1 MALLEVKDLVT
12 EFPTRKGVVR
22 AVNGV
27 TFSVDKGEILAV
39 VGESGSGKSVTSLSI
54 MRLLQEPG
62 HVAGGSITFEGR
74 DLLALSERDME
85 AIRGDRIS
93 MIFQEPMTSLNPVYR
108 VGDQIVEA
116 IQTHMDMNRKDA
128 WARAVEM
135 LRVVGIPSPEERAHD
150 YPHQMSGGMRQR
162 VMIAMALSCNP
173 ELLIADEPTTAL
185 DVTIQAQI
193 LDLIYKLRD
202 EFNMA
207 VLLITHDLGVVSEV
221 ADRVVVMYCGQ
232 VVEEAS
238 KFELFER
245 PLHPYTLG
253 LLNSIPRL
261 EDESSERLYMIR
273 GSVPNPLEMPPGCP
287 FSDRCDR
294 CFDRC
299 RKEVPA
305 LSDIPGTGRRVRCFL
320 YDDPEQVREAV
331 EATERA
337 HEAERAFLQG
347 AAEAAASDAPGDGA
361 AAADAGEPTVSESA
375 DTTDAKEVR

>member
-12 EFPTRKGVVR
+12 EFPTRKGIVR

-27 TFSVDKGEILAV
+27 TFSIDQGEILAV

-54 MRLLQEPG
+54 MGLLQDPG
-62 HVAGGSITFEGR
+62 HVAAGSITFDGK
-74 DLLALSERDME
+74 DLLAASEHEME
-85 AIRGDRIS
+85 SVRGDQIS

-116 IQTHMDMNRKDA
+116 IQTHTDMNKKDA

-135 LRVVGIPSPEERAHD
+135 LRVVGIPSPEERARD

-162 VMIAMALSCNP
+162 VMIAMALSCDP
-173 ELLIADEPTTAL
+173 KLLIADEPTTAL

-193 LDLIYKLRD
+193 LELIYKLRD

-207 VLLITHDLGVVSEV
+207 VMLITHDLGVVSEV

-232 VVEEAS
+232 VVEES
-238 KFELFER
+238 EKVELFDY

-253 LLNSIPRL
+253 LLRSIPRL
-261 EDESSERLYMIR
+261 EDEQSERLYMIK
-273 GSVPNPLEMPPGCP
+273 GTVPDPLEMPSGCP
-287 FSDRCDR
+287 FSNRCDR

-299 RKEVPA
+299 LKERPELKA
-305 LSDIPGTGRRVRCFL
+305 IPGTDRRVRCFL
-320 YDDPEQVREAV
+320 YDDPAEV
-331 EATERA
+331 ERA
-337 HEAERAFLQG
+337 LRAQK
-347 AAEAAASDAPGDGA
+347 EAAASA
-361 AAADAGEPTVSESA
+361 AAR
-375 DTTDAKEVR
+375 DTNEEVR

>member
-1 MALLEVKDLVT
+1 MALLEVHDLVT

-22 AVNGV
+22 AVDGV
-27 TFSVDKGEILAV
+27 TFDLERGEILAV

-54 MRLLQEPG
+54 MGLLQEPG
-62 HVAGGSITFEGR
+62 HVAGGSITFDGK
-74 DLLALSERDME
+74 DLLAASEAEME
-85 AIRGDRIS
+85 QVRGGQIS

-116 IQTHMDMNRKDA
+116 IRTHSDMSKKDA

-135 LRVVGIPSPEERAHD
+135 LRVVGIPSPEERARD
-150 YPHQMSGGMRQR
+150 FPHQMSGGMRQR
-162 VMIAMALSCNP
+162 VMIAMALSCDP
-173 ELLIADEPTTAL
+173 KLLIADEPTTAL

-232 VVEEAS
+232 VVEEGE
-238 KFELFER
+238 KFEIFER

-261 EDESSERLYMIR
+261 EDESSERLYMIK
-273 GSVPNPLEMPPGCP
+273 GSVPNPLDMPAGCP

-294 CFDRC
+294 CTERC
-299 RKEVPA
+299 RTERPELTTV
-305 LSDIPGTGRRVRCFL
+305 PGTTRRVRCFL
-320 YDDPEQVREAV
+320 YEDEAEV
-331 EATERA
+331 ERA
-337 HEAERAFLQG
+337 VQATVDAHQVKASLEAQERARIQ
-347 AAEAAASDAPGDGA
+347 EAMRAASRGRRDD
-361 AAADAGEPTVSESA
+361 E
-375 DTTDAKEVR
+375 TTGEVR

>member
-1 MALLEVKDLVT
+1 MALLEVHDLVT

-27 TFSVDKGEILAV
+27 TFDLERGEILAV

-54 MRLLQEPG
+54 MGLLQEPG
-62 HVAGGSITFEGR
+62 HVAGGSITFDGK
-74 DLLALSERDME
+74 DLLAASEAEME
-85 AIRGDRIS
+85 QVRGGQIS

-116 IQTHMDMNRKDA
+116 IRTHSDMSKKDA

-135 LRVVGIPSPEERAHD
+135 LRVVGIPSPEERARD
-150 YPHQMSGGMRQR
+150 FPHQMSGGMRQR
-162 VMIAMALSCNP
+162 VMIAMALSCDP
-173 ELLIADEPTTAL
+173 KLLIADEPTTAL

-232 VVEEAS
+232 VVEEGE
-238 KFELFER
+238 KFEIFER

-261 EDESSERLYMIR
+261 EDESSERLYMIK
-273 GSVPNPLEMPPGCP
+273 GSVPNPLDMPAGCP

-294 CFDRC
+294 CTERC
-299 RKEVPA
+299 RAERPELATV
-305 LSDIPGTGRRVRCFL
+305 PGTTRRVRCFL
-320 YDDPEQVREAV
+320 YEDEAEV
-331 EATERA
+331 ERA
-337 HEAERAFLQG
+337 VQATVDAHQVKASLEAQERARIQE
-347 AAEAAASDAPGDGA
+347 AMRAAARGRGD
-361 AAADAGEPTVSESA
+361 DE
-375 DTTDAKEVR
+375 TTGEVR